1 MAGLSQGD
9 GGFGRKERGG
19 GGPKGWEEE
28 EEKTGGW
35 SEGVEEAGKGGQMDS
50 KNSVEREKNV
60 DSHRIMRY
68 SATVALVRFRME
80 T

>member
-1 MAGLSQGD
+1 
-9 GGFGRKERGG
+9 
-19 GGPKGWEEE
+19 
-28 EEKTGGW
+28 
-35 SEGVEEAGKGGQMDS
+35 MDS